1 MHSRNVTILDKII
14 YVNIGVFIL
23 INLIELFS
31 FLMQIN
37 IDIIPYLGL
46 SANISVLIEKPWT
59 IISYMFS
66 HQNFSHILLN
76 LFWLYFSGKIFIKY
90 IDKHELLATYVMSGF
105 SGLFFYLIAFNLLPV
120 FTNFNN
126 NSIAIGASAS
136 VLGILFASATHVP
149 NFNINLYLI
158 PAQIKLKHIA
168 IIAIIIDIIS
178 IPQGNAGGHIA
189 HLGGAIYGFFFIKLH
204 RRKINA
210 NFLINK
216 LIIHFNQKKNQ
227 TTIPRRESDYEFNA
241 RKKNNEKKINKIL
254 DKINLS
260 GYDSLSI
267 KEKEYLHKQ

>member
-1 MHSRNVTILDKII
+1 MHSQNITILDRII

-37 IDIIPYLGL
+37 IDIIPYFGL
-46 SANISVLIEKPWT
+46 SANISVLIKKPWT

-105 SGLFFYLIAFNLLPV
+105 AGLFFYLVAFNLLPV
-120 FTNFNN
+120 FTDFKN

-136 VLGILFASATHVP
+136 VLGVLVASATHVP

-178 IPQGNAGGHIA
+178 IPKGNAGGHIA
-189 HLGGAIYGFFFIKLH
+189 HLGGAIYGFFFMRLH
-204 RRKINA
+204 RKKINA

-216 LIIHFNQKKNQ
+216 LITHFNQKKNK
-227 TTIPRRESDYEFNA
+227 TTTPRRENDYEFNA
-241 RKKNNEKKINKIL
+241 RKKNNEKEINKIL

-260 GYDSLSI
+260 GYDSLST